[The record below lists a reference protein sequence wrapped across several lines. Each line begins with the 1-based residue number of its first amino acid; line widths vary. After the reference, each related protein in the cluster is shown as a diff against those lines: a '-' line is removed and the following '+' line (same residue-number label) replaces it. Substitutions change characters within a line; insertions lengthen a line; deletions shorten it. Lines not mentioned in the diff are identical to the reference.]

1 MTAPPGSLPL
11 AEPYF
16 DAWNARDLQSV
27 AGAFAEGG
35 TYIDPVVTGLS
46 LTGRAIT
53 GRARALFTASPD
65 LSLEILGRH
74 PADRGQ
80 VMAQWLLHGTTTGM
94 WNGQPPARPAG
105 RHAGRGVFSLT
116 VGQIGRGALRPPGN
130 GRAARLP
137 DSAAVRGGRPV
148 PVRLCRPGLGWQRQI
163 PGAFGLTWIDA
174 RPEQEAEEIKLTA
187 AVVAVELAR
196 EPGVSAG
203 GIGPL
208 ACRSVR
214 GSSPAIFRW

>member
-116 VGQIGRGALRPPGN
+116 VGQIISVEGHFGRQAMAGQPGFQIRP
-130 GRAARLP
+130 L
-137 DSAAVRGGRPV
+137 SAVAGPFQFGYAVR
-148 PVRLCRPGLGWQRQI
+148 
-163 PGAFGLTWIDA
+163 A
-174 RPEQEAEEIKLTA
+174 
-187 AVVAVELAR
+187 
-196 EPGVSAG
+196 SAG
-203 GIGPL
+203 SGK
-208 ACRSVR
+208 
-214 GSSPAIFRW
+214 SPALSA